1 MENIRKLLGYIRDSF
16 FQLKENIIKWFQSL
30 RPDPETSNDEM
41 PSMQDGPIMDLS
53 DEILLELELELEFLL
68 EIMSYLTK
76 NDVDEKNVAKVS
88 TRFQRLSED
97 KILIAKI
104 KKKKEEEGRRGRCRG
119 RGCIHYNFTC
129 SRK

>member
-1 MENIRKLLGYIRDSF
+1 MENIRKFLGYIRDSF
-16 FQLKENIIKWFQSL
+16 FQLKENIIEWFRSL

-76 NDVDEKNVAKVS
+76 NDVEQNFAKVS

-97 KILIAKI
+97 KILIAKM

>member
-1 MENIRKLLGYIRDSF
+1 MENIRKFLGYIRDSF

-76 NDVDEKNVAKVS
+76 NDVEENFAKVS

-97 KILIAKI
+97 KILIAKM

>member
-76 NDVDEKNVAKVS
+76 NDVEENFAKVS
-88 TRFQRLSED
+88 TKFQRLSED